1 LATSNAAER
10 DALAEYRRQNV
21 PLYNDN
27 RLKLG
32 LFSMN
37 CSGGM
42 NVSTAPS
49 SWTIDWNY
57 HRQLV
62 RRADSLGFELLVPV
76 ARWRGMGGETDYTGE
91 NYETFTYSSAV
102 AASTENIM
110 VTGTVHAPIIHP
122 LVAAKAGATI
132 DHVSAGRFALNLVM
146 GWSVPEFEM
155 FGIEQRDHEARY
167 QYGAEWIDVVRR
179 LWTDKEPFDY
189 DGEFF
194 QLREAQSKPKPV
206 QPPPP
211 ILNAGNSPTGA
222 AWAARHADFNFISF
236 ADLDAAGTY
245 TSDIK
250 RTARDEHGRDLGVLT
265 YGLVICR
272 DTEKEAHRVHQQIV
286 DMGDW
291 QAAHTMMSVLGIE
304 SGSFTEQFR
313 GPMAESIVAGGGAAK
328 MIGTPEQIAEHLGK
342 IADAGI
348 DGIMLG
354 FLDWNEELE
363 YFGDKVLPLL
373 EQSGLRKP
381 R

>member
-1 LATSNAAER
+1 MATTNATER
-10 DALAEYRRQNV
+10 DALAEYRGKNV

-27 RLKLG
+27 KLKLG

-49 SWTIDWNY
+49 SWTIDWSY

-62 RRADSLGFELLVPV
+62 RKADALGFEVLVPV

-110 VTGTVHAPIIHP
+110 TIGTVHAPIIHP

-132 DHVSAGRFALNLVM
+132 DHVSGGRFAMNVVM
-146 GWSVPEFEM
+146 GWSAPEFEM
-155 FGIEQRDHEARY
+155 FGLAQRDHETRY
-167 QYGAEWIDVVRR
+167 EYGAEWVDVVRR
-179 LWTDKEPFDY
+179 LWADGEPFDY

-194 QLREAQSKPKPV
+194 HLRAARSKPKPV
-206 QPPPP
+206 QPRPP

-236 ADLDAAGTY
+236 ADLDGARAY

-250 RTARDEHGRDLGVLT
+250 RTASVEHGRDLGVLT

-272 DTEKEAHRVHQQIV
+272 DTEKEAEQVHRQIV
-286 DMGDW
+286 EMGDW
-291 QAAHTMMSVLGIE
+291 EAANNMMSVLGIQ
-304 SGSFTEQFR
+304 SGSFDEQFR
-313 GPMAESIVAGGGAAK
+313 GPMAESIVAGGGAGK
-328 MIGTPEQIAEHLGK
+328 VVGTPEQVAEYLGR
-342 IADAGI
+342 ISDAGM
-348 DGIMLG
+348 DGICLG
-354 FLDWNEELE
+354 FLDWNEELA
-363 YFGDKVLPLL
+363 YFGEKVLPLL
-373 EQSGLRKP
+373 EQSGLRNP
-381 R
+381 L

>member
-1 LATSNAAER
+1 LPSTNDAER
-10 DALAEYRRQNV
+10 EALAEYRRQNV

-42 NVSTAPS
+42 CVSTAPS
-49 SWTIDWNY
+49 SWTIDWSY

-62 RRADSLGFELLVPV
+62 QKADALGFEILVPV

-91 NYETFTYSSAV
+91 NYETFTYASAV

-110 VTGTVHAPIIHP
+110 TVGTVHAPLIHP

-132 DHVSAGRFALNLVM
+132 DHVSGGRFAMNLVM

-155 FGIEQRDHEARY
+155 FGVEQRDHETRY
-167 QYGAEWIDVVRR
+167 QYGAEWIEVLRR
-179 LWTDKEPFDY
+179 LWADREPFDH

-194 QLREAQSKPKPV
+194 QLQQAQSKPKPI
-206 QPPPP
+206 QPRPP

-236 ADLDAAGTY
+236 ADVDGARDY
-245 TSDIK
+245 TTDVK
-250 RTARDEHGRDLGVLT
+250 RTARDDYGRDLGVLT

-272 DTEKEAHRVHQQIV
+272 DTEKEAEEVHRQIV

-291 QAAHTMMSVLGIE
+291 QAANNMMSVLGIQ
-304 SGSFTEQFR
+304 SGSFDEQFR

-328 MIGTPEQIAEHLGK
+328 VVGTPEQVAEYLASIAE
-342 IADAGI
+342 AGI
-348 DGIMLG
+348 DGVCLG
-354 FLDWNEELE
+354 FLNWDEELA
-363 YFGDKVLPLL
+363 YFGEKVLPLL
-373 EQSGLRKP
+373 EQRGLRKP
-381 R
+381 V